1 MAKQIQIR
9 RDTSDNWTNT
19 NPILAQGEL
28 GYEVDTNLLKIG
40 DGLTAWTSLPYFA
53 SGGASG
59 EANTASNTGTTGVGV
74 FKDKSGV
81 DLRFKKINAGSVKI
95 TVTDDTD
102 NDKIDIDV
110 VTGTDANS
118 VAIGNHDHA
127 GTYEPANANIQSHI
141 SATNNPHEV
150 TAGQIG
156 ALTSSSKITDF
167 ISGLIESPSNGD
179 YVVLR
184 NAPFAGTI
192 TSITTKSSDGTCTLT
207 GYINSTALGG
217 SANSVSDSE
226 EEQEHS
232 SNNTFAAGDDIKI
245 TVSSNSSCANMEFT
259 VKYKRALV

>member
-28 GYEVDTNLLKIG
+28 GYEIDTNLLKIG

-53 SGGASG
+53 SGGEAS
-59 EANTASNTGTTGVGV
+59 TASNIGTTGVGV
-74 FKDKSGV
+74 FKDKFGS
-81 DLRFKKINAGSVKI
+81 DLRFKKINAGSAKI

-141 SATNNPHEV
+141 SATNNPHGV

-156 ALTSSSKITDF
+156 ALTSSSIITDF

-192 TSITTKSSDGTCTLT
+192 ASVTTKSSAGTCTLT

-217 SANSVSDSE
+217 SANSVSAS
-226 EEQEHS
+226 EQEQVHS

-245 TVSSNSSCANMEFT
+245 TVSSNSACVNMEFT
-259 VKYKRALV
+259 VKYMRALV

>member
-28 GYEVDTNLLKIG
+28 GYEIDTNLLKIG

-53 SGGASG
+53 SGG
-59 EANTASNTGTTGVGV
+59 EANTASNVGTSGIGI

-81 DLRFKKINAGSVKI
+81 DLRFKKINAGSAKI

-102 NDKIDIDV
+102 NNKIDIDV

-141 SATNNPHEV
+141 SATNNPHGV
-150 TAGQIG
+150 TASQIG

-226 EEQEHS
+226 QEKVHS

-245 TVSSNSSCANMEFT
+245 TVSSNSDCVNIEFT
-259 VKYKRALV
+259 IKFTRGLS

>member
-40 DGLTAWTSLPYFA
+40 DGLTAWTSLPYFS

-59 EANTASNTGTTGVGV
+59 EANTASNIGTTGVGV

-81 DLRFKKINAGSVKI
+81 DLRFKKINAGSAKI

-102 NDKIDIDV
+102 DDKIDIDI

-141 SATNNPHEV
+141 SATNNPHGV
-150 TAGQIG
+150 TASQIG
-156 ALTSSSKITDF
+156 ALTSSSIITDF

-192 TSITTKSSDGTCTLT
+192 TSITTKSSAGTCTLT

-217 SANSVSDSE
+217 SANSVSAS
-226 EEQEHS
+226 EQEQAHS

-259 VKYKRALV
+259 VKYRRALV